1 MKGDCF
7 SEIPLRVR
15 RISGILN
22 DSDKKEEIH
31 DKIEASVE
39 FGIT

>member
-1 MKGDCF
+1 LKGGCF

-15 RISGILN
+15 RILGILN
-22 DSDKKEEIH
+22 HTDKKEEIRA
-31 DKIEASVE
+31 KIEASGE

>member
-7 SEIPLRVR
+7 SESPLRMR

-22 DSDKKEEIH
+22 DTDRKEEIRS
-31 DKIEASVE
+31 KIEA
-39 FGIT
+39 